1 MNKQFNP
8 KEWLNSTNNQPE
20 PINSNTAAIQKAIP
34 SIVNNQNSIE
44 AYITL
49 IEQSGTDI
57 TKNYADWRNIG
68 FAIAEEYG
76 ESGRQYFHRI
86 SKFHSSYDSK
96 DCDEQYSKCINAKG
110 HETSI

>member
-1 MNKQFNP
+1 MNRNFQP
-8 KEWLNSTNNQPE
+8 KEWLNKTDKIVE
-20 PINSNTAAIQKAIP
+20 PIENNTAAIQKAIP
-34 SIVNNQNSIE
+34 SIAGNQESIE
-44 AYITL
+44 DYITL

-76 ESGRQYFHRI
+76 ESGRNYFHRI

-96 DCDEQYSKCINAKG
+96 DCDEQYSKCINAKT
-110 HETSI
+110 E